1 MPGGDKAEE
10 SEASSQMEPEGR
22 TKVALSPLQFE
33 VLKRLRQNMRHILI
47 AHELGISESELTKQI
62 RDILTSIHAP
72 DRNALLATVDLLTPG
87 DAVTPKAPSPHR
99 E

>member
-1 MPGGDKAEE
+1 MV
-10 SEASSQMEPEGR
+10 
-22 TKVALSPLQFE
+22 TFSPLQFE
-33 VLKRLRQNMRHILI
+33 VLKRLRQNMKHTVI

-72 DRNALLATVDLLTPG
+72 DRTALLATVDLLTPG
-87 DAVTPKAPSPHR
+87 DTVTPEAPSPHR